1 MKSILNT
8 TIIPFSLALILIVS
22 SLFVSRAVPADTI
35 PYADLVGVWTGS
47 QGGANH
53 KLTKEQI
60 SELCGVAL
68 SIIHPDRNM
77 DNHIRVMQDGKLL
90 TSLDILSK
98 NPCTYADNQLT
109 CEMEF
114 TALGKSLGVQPGI
127 THFQKVRDG
136 VYDLTSF
143 KPDGKT
149 VHQVQ
154 TMYPCSMTIPE
165 AQAWVEANSGP
176 GEIDEK
182 LGETINTLEQFTPQI
197 EGGKKKKIELLKKQA
212 KSGDGRAQAGLGT
225 LHLMAAVKNIGVEH
239 DPERGITLLNQAA
252 EKKVVSAYVMLGSA
266 YMIPGFAFPNQ
277 DFETAY
283 SWYEKA
289 AQTGRADALNTAG
302 MMKLFGLGTKQ
313 DGPQA
318 IEWITRASEQGNPSA
333 HFNLGIIRVFFPKE
347 LKQRWKVSLEQDP
360 VTGMM
365 HINLAAEQG
374 HEPSKMMLQF
384 LNQKKH
390 PELAYPAQ
398 AKANL
403 WKKKHPRKLSP
414 NLDYPDSTIE
424 MDFKI
429 EGGQIKFMDANIN
442 AKLVWSLGAGGSVVN
457 QDNVQNKISG
467 RIFLPKN
474 GNNQFLLNKWWGV
487 DNCAILFQWDD
498 EGNEYYLYKKENNK
512 NPMQRYINDEW
523 WIASY
528 GKPDIGENYIKGKYI
543 ELEGNSFS
551 YADANYKFKTKNNK
565 TVLVL
570 EYLEYSKIDEHGKK
584 IKEDVSEWGEIEL
597 FECKISNIRETK
609 EFSDQL
615 EHIKKMFNKK

>member
-1 MKSILNT
+1 VVTLNYGGIMRRLFLIHLFIFLFSIT
-8 TIIPFSLALILIVS
+8 ASAES
-22 SLFVSRAVPADTI
+22 I
-35 PYADLVGVWTGS
+35 PYENLVGVWTGS

-60 SELCGVAL
+60 SELCGMVL

-77 DNHIRVMQDGKLL
+77 DNHIRFMQDGKLL

-239 DPERGITLLNQAA
+239 DPERGLALLKEAA
-252 EKKVVSAYVMLGSA
+252 EKKLVSAYVMLGSA
-266 YMIPGFAFPNQ
+266 NMIPGLAFPKQN
-277 DFETAY
+277 FTEAFG
-283 SWYEKA
+283 WYEKA
-289 AQTGRADALNTAG
+289 AQTGRGDALNTAG

-318 IEWITRASEQGNPSA
+318 VEWITRASEQGNPSA

-390 PELAYPAQ
+390 PELASPAQ
-398 AKANL
+398 SKANL
-403 WKKKHPRKLSP
+403 WKNKYPRKLTR
-414 NLDYPDSTIE
+414 NRVYPDSIIE

-442 AKLVWSLGAGGSVVN
+442 AKLAWSLGAGGSVVN
-457 QDNVQNKISG
+457 QDNVKNKLSG
-467 RIFLPKN
+467 MIFLPQN
-474 GNNQFLLNKWWGV
+474 GNKQFLLNKWWGF
-487 DNCAILFQWDD
+487 DNCAYLYLWDE
-498 EGNEYYLYKKENNK
+498 EGNEYGLYNKKIIK

-523 WIASY
+523 WIATY
-528 GKPDIGENYIKGKYI
+528 GKPDIGKNKIKGEYHEI
-543 ELEGNSFS
+543 VENIFS
-551 YADANYKFKTKNNK
+551 YIDANYKFKTRNNK

-570 EYLEYSKIDEHGKK
+570 EYLEYSKIDKHGNK
-584 IKEDVSEWGEIEL
+584 IKEDVSEWGEIEY

>member
-1 MKSILNT
+1 MKYILNT

-22 SLFVSRAVPADTI
+22 PLFVSRAVPADTI
-35 PYADLVGVWTGS
+35 PYADLVGVWTLS
-47 QGGANH
+47 QGGPNH
-53 KLTKEQI
+53 KLTKAQV
-60 SELCGVAL
+60 SELCGMGV
-68 SIIHPDRNM
+68 SIIYPDRNKGI
-77 DNHIRVMQDGKLL
+77 HIRFKQDGKLL
-90 TSLDILSK
+90 MSMDVQSK
-98 NPCTYADNQLT
+98 SPCAYADNQLS
-109 CEMEF
+109 CEMEANSF
-114 TALGKSLGVQPGI
+114 GKSLGVSPG
-127 THFQKVRDG
+127 FFRFGKVRKG
-136 VYDLTSF
+136 VYDVTAL

-149 VHQVQ
+149 VDTVQ
-154 TMYPCSMTIPE
+154 TMYSCSIKIPE
-165 AQAWVEANSGP
+165 AQAWLEANSGP
-176 GEIDEK
+176 GEIVEK
-182 LGETINTLEQFTPQI
+182 MSDGFDLIEKAISPNNQKVETLQQKAE
-197 EGGKKKKIELLKKQA
+197 
-212 KSGDGRAQAGLGT
+212 SGDSQAQAGLGT
-225 LHLMAAVKNIGVEH
+225 LHLMAALKEVGVKH

-252 EKKVVSAYVMLGSA
+252 EKKVASAYVMLGSA
-266 YMIPGFAFPNQ
+266 YMIPGFAFPKQ

-289 AQTGRADALNTAG
+289 AQTGRGDALNTAG

-318 IEWITRASEQGNPSA
+318 VEWITRASEQGNPSA

-390 PELAYPAQ
+390 PKLAYPAQ

-403 WKKKHPRKLSP
+403 WKKKHPRKLAP

-442 AKLVWSLGAGGSVVN
+442 AKLVWSLGARGSVVN

-474 GNNQFLLNKWWGV
+474 GNKQFLLNKWWSF
-487 DNCAILFQWDD
+487 DNCAVLFQWDD

-523 WIASY
+523 WINSY
-528 GKPDIGENYIKGKYI
+528 GKPDIGENYIKGKYF

-551 YADANYKFKTKNNK
+551 YGDANYKYKTKNNK

-570 EYLEYSKIDEHGKK
+570 EYLEYYTIDKQGNK

-597 FECKISNIRETK
+597 FQCKINNIRETK

>member
-1 MKSILNT
+1 MQRLLLTTLWFILM
-8 TIIPFSLALILIVS
+8 IFSS
-22 SLFVSRAVPADTI
+22 SAETI
-35 PYADLVGVWTGS
+35 PYEKLVGVWTLS
-47 QGGANH
+47 QDGVNH
-53 KLTKEQI
+53 NLTKAQV
-60 SELCGVAL
+60 SELCGMSL
-68 SIIHPDRNM
+68 CIIHPDRKVGI
-77 DNHIRVMQDGKLL
+77 HIRLKHEGKLMM
-90 TSLDILSK
+90 SMDVLSK
-98 NPCTYADNQLT
+98 NPCTYADNQLS
-109 CEMEF
+109 CEMEANSF
-114 TALGKSLGVQPGI
+114 GKSLGVSPG
-127 THFQKVRDG
+127 FFRFGKVRKG
-136 VYDLTSF
+136 VYDVTAL

-149 VHQVQ
+149 VDTVQ
-154 TMYPCSMTIPE
+154 TMYSCSIKIPE
-165 AQAWVEANSGP
+165 AQAWLEANSGT
-176 GEIDEK
+176 GEIGEK
-182 LGETINTLEQFTPQI
+182 ISDAFDLLEKTDLPINQKVEALQQKAESSDSQ
-197 EGGKKKKIELLKKQA
+197 
-212 KSGDGRAQAGLGT
+212 AQAGLGT
-225 LHLMAAVKNIGVEH
+225 LHLMAALKEVGVKH

-252 EKKVVSAYVMLGSA
+252 EKKVASAYVMLGSA
-266 YMIPGFAFPNQ
+266 YMIPGLAFPKQ

-289 AQTGRADALNTAG
+289 TQTGRGDALNTAG

-403 WKKKHPRKLSP
+403 WKKKHPRKLAP

-442 AKLVWSLGAGGSVVN
+442 AKLVWSLGARGSVVN

-474 GNNQFLLNKWWGV
+474 GNKQFLLNKWWSF
-487 DNCAILFQWDD
+487 DNCDILFQWDD

-523 WIASY
+523 WITSY

-551 YADANYKFKTKNNK
+551 YADANYKFKTRNNK

-570 EYLEYSKIDEHGKK
+570 EYLEYYTIDKQGNK

-597 FECKISNIRETK
+597 LECKISNIRETK
-609 EFSDQL
+609 EFSVQL